1 MGLLD
6 KLTKAGSVL
15 TDLDGKTP
23 VKYDGASNYKKD
35 LATSQLDLDGKA
47 PLQYDGVSNYQ
58 KSLAASQL
66 DLDGK
71 TPSKYLDNPPK

>member
-6 KLTKAGSVL
+6 KLTTAGSVL

-23 VKYDGASNYKKD
+23 LKYDGASNYKKD
-35 LATSQLDLDGKA
+35 LATSQLDLDGKT
-47 PLQYDGVSNYQ
+47 PKSYDGASNY
-58 KSLAASQL
+58 KKDLATSQL

>member
-1 MGLLD
+1 MALLD
-6 KLTKAGSVL
+6 KLTTAGSVL

-35 LATSQLDLDGKA
+35 LATSQLDLDGKT
-47 PLQYDGVSNYQ
+47 PLKYDGVSNYQ
-58 KSLAASQL
+58 KDLAASQL

-71 TPSKYLDNPPK
+71 TPIKYWDVRPR

>member
-6 KLTKAGSVL
+6 KLTTAGSVL

-23 VKYDGASNYKKD
+23 KSYNGISNYEKD
-35 LATSQLDLDGKA
+35 LATSQLDLDGKT

-58 KSLAASQL
+58 KSLATSQL

>member
-6 KLTKAGSVL
+6 KLTTAGSSL

-23 VKYDGASNYKKD
+23 LK
-35 LATSQLDLDGKA
+35 
-47 PLQYDGVSNYQ
+47 YDGVSNYQ
-58 KSLAASQL
+58 KDLAASQL

-71 TPSKYLDNPPK
+71 TPIKYWDIRPR